1 MKQILLFIA
10 FSFIVLAGNAQTTIK
25 GTLVDPD
32 VDTKVPRGVVTLID
46 FKDSTLI
53 KFTRTNAN
61 GEFSLN
67 GIASGKYVI
76 LIAHPLYAGYSDQI
90 EITGQPELDLGSIS
104 MISAQTL
111 LKELTV
117 LSSDA
122 IKIKGDTIEYAAD
135 SFKVKQD
142 ATVED
147 LFKKLPGIQVNKNG
161 EIIAQGKRV
170 EKVLVD
176 GDEFFSDDPTV
187 ATQNLKASSV
197 DKIQVYEKKDEQ
209 AGSTDQGV
217 QTINITLKEDAK
229 KGYFGKLKSG
239 AGTNDDLSH
248 LFYNNE
254 AMINKFSSRRKISA
268 YFVHSNSGKT
278 GLTRQESSN
287 YAGTTNNG
295 WMDDEGGF
303 TFQTSSSDDEYE
315 SFGATYQGQGI
326 PQSINTGANFDNKW
340 KKGKH
345 HINGS
350 YQFKQIDNEA
360 TSEVTSENYLQ
371 DTVFLKNENTETKTR
386 NDRHNFNLNYDVKT
400 DSLSTLKWTVVG
412 SYTANK
418 KDNFYNSH
426 TLNEDNDTVNTNS
439 RILNSDSKVFNLN
452 STLNYFKKFK
462 KVDRSLN
469 LTAEYGN
476 KATNI
481 DNKLLSSNSIFLA
494 NNVLL
499 LNTLTDQHKTIDRV
513 EQTIKGGIAYK
524 EPLSKTTI
532 LEMRY
537 GYSYSG
543 QVADRFTYD
552 DINNDETYANRIDS
566 LSSQYVYDFQSHR
579 TGLVYHFKKDK
590 VSFKAGA
597 DISKQFYNQ
606 VDKLNDTT
614 VNRDFLNFF
623 PTSTFV
629 YSFTKMNQ
637 FRLTYNGYT
646 TQPGISQIQ
655 PLIDNTDP
663 FNITT
668 GNPNLNPSFTHDIS
682 AMYNNNQVL
691 KGRYL
696 FIWTSFNY
704 TSNAIV
710 SSSTVD
716 EFNRNQMS
724 YANAS
729 GNMNANFNVNYYV
742 ELKKYDA
749 SINFGAASNYSKN
762 INLINSV
769 TNTTQNTYFSGYGNF
784 DKDFKEWCSASI
796 NYNYGYNV
804 SGSSI
809 QENANIKYWTQEI
822 GGDVE
827 FIIKKRFTI
836 SSDLNYNMRQKTE
849 TFNQNNNVFIW
860 NADLDFKVFKKRTGV
875 FSLHINDIL
884 NQNLGF
890 QRFASAYSIT
900 QTRYNV
906 IKRYWMLSFTWNFNS
921 NKEKKV
927 VNEEDEW

>member
-1 MKQILLFIA
+1 MRQIFLFLA
-10 FSFIVLAGNAQTTIK
+10 FSFGVLQGFSQTTIK
-25 GTLVDPD
+25 GILVDTVSD
-32 VDTKVPRGVVTLID
+32 SKVPRAAVTIID
-46 FKDSTLI
+46 HKDSTLI
-53 KFTRTNAN
+53 KFTRTDAN

-67 GIASGKYVI
+67 GIANGKYVV
-76 LIAHPLYAGYSDQI
+76 LVAHPLYAGYSDQI
-90 EITGQPELDLGSIS
+90 EVNGQPEVNLGSIQMLS
-104 MISAQTL
+104 EQML

-122 IKIKGDTIEYAAD
+122 IKIKGDTIEYTAD

-197 DKIQVYEKKDEQ
+197 DKVQVYEKKDEQ
-209 AGSTDQGV
+209 SGSTDQGA

-254 AMINKFSSRRKISA
+254 AMINKFSSRRKISG

-287 YAGTTNNG
+287 YAGKTNNG
-295 WMDDEGGF
+295 WMDEEGGF

-315 SFGATYQGQGI
+315 SFGANYQGQGI

-345 HINGS
+345 HINGA
-350 YQFKQIDNEA
+350 YQFKQIDNDA
-360 TSEVTSENYLQ
+360 TSEVNSENYLQ
-371 DTVFLKNENTETKTR
+371 DTVFFKNENTNTSTR
-386 NDRHNFNLNYDVKT
+386 NNRHNFNLNYDVKT

-412 SYTANK
+412 SYTENK
-418 KDNFYNSH
+418 KDNFYESH
-426 TLNEDNDTVNTNS
+426 TLNEDNDSVNSTS
-439 RILNSDSKVFNLN
+439 RVLNSNSKVFNLN

-476 KATNI
+476 KSTDI
-481 DNKLLSSNSIFLA
+481 ESQLFSSNNIFLDS
-494 NNVLL
+494 NVLL
-499 LNTLTDQHKTIDRV
+499 LNTITDQHKTIDRV

-524 EPLSKTTI
+524 EPLAKTTI

-537 GYSYSG
+537 MYNYSG
-543 QVADRFTYD
+543 QVADRFTFD
-552 DINNDETYANRIDS
+552 DLNNDETYSNRIDS
-566 LSSQYVYDFQSHR
+566 LSSKYVYDFQSHR
-579 TGLVYHFKKDK
+579 TGLILHFKKDK

-614 VNRDFLNFF
+614 LNRDFLNFF

-629 YSFTKMNQ
+629 YAFNKMTQ

-663 FNITT
+663 FNIST
-668 GNPNLNPSFTHDIS
+668 GNPDLNPSFTHEIS

-696 FIWTSFNY
+696 FLWSNFNY
-704 TSNAIV
+704 VSNAIV

-716 EFNRNQMS
+716 EYNRNQMS

-729 GNMNANFNVNYYV
+729 GNINANLAANYYI
-742 ELKKYDA
+742 ELKKIDGN
-749 SINFGAASNYSKN
+749 INFGGNANYSKN
-762 INLINSV
+762 INLINTV
-769 TNTTQNTYFSGYGNF
+769 TNITQNTFYSAYGSAG
-784 DKDFKEWCSASI
+784 KDIKEWFDAGV
-796 NYNYGYNV
+796 NYNYSYNI

-809 QENANIKYWTQEI
+809 QENAKIKYWTQEI
-822 GGDVE
+822 GADVE
-827 FIIKKRFTI
+827 FIVKKRFII
-836 SSDLNYNMRQKTE
+836 SSDLNYNLRQKTE
-849 TFNQNNNVFIW
+849 TFNQNNNVLIW
-860 NADLDFKVFKKRTGV
+860 NADLDFKVFKKRNGV
-875 FSLHINDIL
+875 FTLHVNDIL

-890 QRFASAYSIT
+890 QRYATAYSIT

-921 NKEKKV
+921 NKEKPAIQ
-927 VNEEDEW
+927 EEEW

>member
-1 MKQILLFIA
+1 MKHILFLFA
-10 FSFIVLAGNAQTTIK
+10 FSFIVLTGNAQSVIK
-25 GTLVDPD
+25 GTLVDT
-32 VDTKVPRGVVTLID
+32 VAGSNIPRAAVTLID
-46 FKDSTLI
+46 YKDSTLI
-53 KFTRTNAN
+53 KYTRTNAT
-61 GEFSLN
+61 GEFLLSDVPK
-67 GIASGKYVI
+67 GKYVV

-90 EITGQPELDLGSIS
+90 EIDAQPEVNLGSIQMLS
-104 MISAQTL
+104 EQML

-122 IKIKGDTIEYAAD
+122 IKIKGDTIEYTAD

-161 EIIAQGKRV
+161 EIIAQGKRI

-187 ATQNLKASSV
+187 ATQNLKASAV
-197 DKIQVYEKKDEQ
+197 DKVQVYEKKDEQ

-239 AGTNDDLSH
+239 AGTNDDISQ

-254 AMINKFSSRRKISA
+254 AMINKFSSRRKISG

-287 YAGTTNNG
+287 YAGKTNNG
-295 WMDDEGGF
+295 WMDDDGGF
-303 TFQTSSSDDEYE
+303 TFTTTTTDDEYE
-315 SFGATYQGQGI
+315 SFGAQYQGQGI
-326 PQSINTGANFDNKW
+326 PQSINGGTNFDTKW
-340 KKGKH
+340 KKNKH
-345 HINGS
+345 HLNGS

-371 DTVFLKNENTETKTR
+371 DTVFFKNENTTT
-386 NDRHNFNLNYDVKT
+386 NTLNNRHNVNVNYDVKT
-400 DSLSTLKWTVVG
+400 DSLSTLKLTFVG
-412 SYTANK
+412 SYTENK

-426 TLNEDNDTVNTNS
+426 TLNEEKDTVNTNARFVS
-439 RILNSDSKVFNLN
+439 SNSKVFNLN
-452 STLNYFKKFK
+452 TTLNYFKKFK

-476 KATNI
+476 RNTDI
-481 DNKLLSSNSIFLA
+481 ESKLYSSNSIFLA
-494 NNVLL
+494 NNALL
-499 LNTLTDQHKTIDRV
+499 LNTITDQNKTIDRT
-513 EQTIKGGIAYK
+513 EQTIKAGIAYK

-537 GYSYSG
+537 SYNYSG
-543 QVADRFTYD
+543 QIADRFTFD
-552 DINNDETYANRIDS
+552 DLNNDDTYSDRLDS
-566 LSSQYVYDFQSHR
+566 LSSQYVFDFQSHR
-579 TGLVYHFKKDK
+579 TGLIYHYKKDK

-606 VDKLNDTT
+606 VDQLNDTT
-614 VNRDFLNFF
+614 LNRDFLNFF

-655 PLIDNTDP
+655 PLLDNTDP
-663 FNITT
+663 FNITL
-668 GNPNLNPSFTHDIS
+668 GNPDLNPSFTHDVS

-696 FIWTSFNY
+696 FLWSNFSY
-704 TSNAIV
+704 VSNAIV
-710 SSSTVD
+710 SSSIVD

-724 YANAS
+724 YTNAS
-729 GNMNANFNVNYYV
+729 GNMNGSLAMNYYI
-742 ELKKYDA
+742 EIKKYDMNV
-749 SINFGAASNYSKN
+749 NFGGNANYSKN
-762 INLINSV
+762 INLIN
-769 TNTTQNTYFSGYGNF
+769 TIKNTTQNSFYSGNF
-784 DKDFKEWCSASI
+784 NVGKDVKEWFNANI
-796 NYNYGYNV
+796 NYNYGYNI

-809 QENANIKYWTQEI
+809 QENAKIKYWTQAI

-827 FIIKKRFTI
+827 FVIKNRFII
-836 SSDLNYNMRQKTE
+836 SSDLNYDIRQKTE
-849 TFNQNNNVFIW
+849 TFNQNNNVLIW
-860 NADLDFKVFKKRTGV
+860 NADIDFKVFKKRTGV
-875 FSLHINDIL
+875 FSLRVNDIL

-890 QRFASAYSIT
+890 QRNASAYSIT

-921 NKEKKV
+921 NKEKKAV
-927 VNEEDEW
+927 QEDEW